1 MKFKLFCILSVVF
14 SVDCISAQDIS
25 TDKLIS
31 YAKLQNLKI
40 INADLEYKGFITRLE
55 GNELYAVK
63 NKDSKIISDSIYA
76 TLIYDTSTFSI
87 CNTSFYFSKKKKEF
101 LSKNL
106 TFIELTETGG
116 ILGMLY
122 DNPTDKYGVIIVDK
136 ALMICLY
143 TKL

>member
-1 MKFKLFCILSVVF
+1 MLWSLNYFVF
-14 SVDCISAQDIS
+14 SVDYISAQDIS

-40 INADLEYKGFITRLE
+40 INADLEYKGFITKLE
-55 GNELYAVK
+55 GNVLAAVK
-63 NKDSKIISDSIYA
+63 NKDSKIISDAIYA
-76 TLIYDTSTFSI
+76 TFNTSTFSI

-106 TFIELTETGG
+106 TFIELTEAGG
-116 ILGMLY
+116 NLGMLY

>member
-1 MKFKLFCILSVVF
+1 MKFKLFCILSVIF
-14 SVDCISAQDIS
+14 SVDYISAQDIS

-40 INADLEYKGFITRLE
+40 INADLEYKGFITKLE
-55 GNELYAVK
+55 GNVLAAVK
-63 NKDSKIISDSIYA
+63 NKDSKIISDAIFA
-76 TLIYDTSTFSI
+76 TFNTSTFSI

-106 TFIELTETGG
+106 TFIELTDTDG
-116 ILGMLY
+116 ILGMIY
-122 DNPTDKYGVIIVDK
+122 DNPTEKYGVIIVDK

>member
-1 MKFKLFCILSVVF
+1 MKFKLFYFLSVVF

-40 INADLEYKGFITRLE
+40 INADLENKGFITKLE
-55 GNELYAVK
+55 GNVLAAVK
-63 NKDSKIISDSIYA
+63 NKDSKIISDAIYA
-76 TLIYDTSTFSI
+76 TFNTSTFSI

-106 TFIELTETGG
+106 IFIELTETGG

>member
-14 SVDCISAQDIS
+14 SIDCISAQDIS

-40 INADLEYKGFITRLE
+40 INADLEYKGFITKLE
-55 GNELYAVK
+55 GNVLAAVK
-63 NKDSKIISDSIYA
+63 NKDSKIISDAIYA
-76 TLIYDTSTFSI
+76 TFNTSTFSI

-106 TFIELTETGG
+106 TFIELTDTDG

-122 DNPTDKYGVIIVDK
+122 DNPTEKYGVIIVDK

>member
-14 SVDCISAQDIS
+14 SIDYISAQDIS

-40 INADLEYKGFITRLE
+40 INADLENKGFITKLE
-55 GNELYAVK
+55 GNVLAAVK
-63 NKDSKIISDSIYA
+63 NKDSKIISDAIYA
-76 TLIYDTSTFSI
+76 TFNTSTFSI

-106 TFIELTETGG
+106 TFIELTDTDG

-122 DNPTDKYGVIIVDK
+122 DNPTEKYGVIIVDK

>member
-14 SVDCISAQDIS
+14 SIDCISAQDIS

-40 INADLEYKGFITRLE
+40 INADLENKGFITKLE
-55 GNELYAVK
+55 GNVLAAVK
-63 NKDSKIISDSIYA
+63 NKDSKIISDAIYA
-76 TLIYDTSTFSI
+76 TFNTSTFSI

-106 TFIELTETGG
+106 TFIELTDTDG

-122 DNPTDKYGVIIVDK
+122 DNPTEKYGVIIVDK

>member
-1 MKFKLFCILSVVF
+1 MKFKLFCILSVIF
-14 SVDCISAQDIS
+14 SVDYISAQDIS

-40 INADLEYKGFITRLE
+40 INADLENKGFITRLE

-63 NKDSKIISDSIYA
+63 NKDSKIISDAIYA
-76 TLIYDTSTFSI
+76 TFNTSTFSI

-106 TFIELTETGG
+106 TFIELTDTDG

-122 DNPTDKYGVIIVDK
+122 DNPTEKYGVIIVDK

>member
-14 SVDCISAQDIS
+14 SIDCISAQDIS

-40 INADLEYKGFITRLE
+40 INADLEYKGFITKLE
-55 GNELYAVK
+55 GNVLAAVK

-106 TFIELTETGG
+106 TFIELTDTDG

-122 DNPTDKYGVIIVDK
+122 DNPTEKYGVIIADK
-136 ALMICLY
+136 ALTICVY

>member
-14 SVDCISAQDIS
+14 SIDYISAQDIS

-40 INADLEYKGFITRLE
+40 INADLEYKGFITKLE
-55 GNELYAVK
+55 GNVLAAVK
-63 NKDSKIISDSIYA
+63 NKDSKIISDAIYA
-76 TLIYDTSTFSI
+76 TFNTSTFSI

-106 TFIELTETGG
+106 TFIELTDTDG

-122 DNPTDKYGVIIVDK
+122 DNPTEKYGVIIVDK

>member
-14 SVDCISAQDIS
+14 SIDCISAQDIS

-40 INADLEYKGFITRLE
+40 INADLENKGFITKLE
-55 GNELYAVK
+55 GNVLAAVK
-63 NKDSKIISDSIYA
+63 NKDSKIISDAIYA
-76 TLIYDTSTFSI
+76 TFNTSTFSI

-106 TFIELTETGG
+106 TFIELTDTDG

-122 DNPTDKYGVIIVDK
+122 DNPTEKYGVIIVDK
-136 ALMICLY
+136 ALTICVY

>member
-1 MKFKLFCILSVVF
+1 MKFKLFCILSVIF
-14 SVDCISAQDIS
+14 SVDYISAQDIS

-31 YAKLQNLKI
+31 YSKLQNLKI
-40 INADLEYKGFITRLE
+40 INADLEYKGFITKLE
-55 GNELYAVK
+55 GNVLAAVK
-63 NKDSKIISDSIYA
+63 NKDSKIISDAIYA
-76 TLIYDTSTFSI
+76 TFNTSTFSI

-106 TFIELTETGG
+106 TFIELTDTDG

-122 DNPTDKYGVIIVDK
+122 DNPTEKYGVIIVDK

>member
-1 MKFKLFCILSVVF
+1 MKFKLFCILSVIF
-14 SVDCISAQDIS
+14 SVDYISAQDIS

-31 YAKLQNLKI
+31 YAKLQN
-40 INADLEYKGFITRLE
+40 ADLEYKGFITKLE
-55 GNELYAVK
+55 GNVLAAVK
-63 NKDSKIISDSIYA
+63 NKDSKIISDAIYA
-76 TLIYDTSTFSI
+76 TFNTSTFSI

-106 TFIELTETGG
+106 TFIELTDTDG

-122 DNPTDKYGVIIVDK
+122 DNPTEKYGVIIVDK

>member
-14 SVDCISAQDIS
+14 SVDYISAQDIS

-40 INADLEYKGFITRLE
+40 INADLENKGFITRLE

-63 NKDSKIISDSIYA
+63 NKDSKIISDAIYA
-76 TLIYDTSTFSI
+76 TLTFSI

-106 TFIELTETGG
+106 TFIELTEEG
-116 ILGMLY
+116 GMLY
-122 DNPTDKYGVIIVDK
+122 DNPTDKYRVIIVDK

>member
-1 MKFKLFCILSVVF
+1 MKFKLFCILSVIF
-14 SVDCISAQDIS
+14 SVDYISAQDIS

-40 INADLEYKGFITRLE
+40 INADLEYKGFITKLE
-55 GNELYAVK
+55 GNVLAAVK
-63 NKDSKIISDSIYA
+63 NKDSKIISDAIYA
-76 TLIYDTSTFSI
+76 TFNTSTFSI

-106 TFIELTETGG
+106 TFIELTDTDG

-122 DNPTDKYGVIIVDK
+122 DNPTEKYGVIIVDK
-136 ALMICLY
+136 SLMICLY

>member
-14 SVDCISAQDIS
+14 SIDCISAQDIS

-40 INADLEYKGFITRLE
+40 INADLEYKGFITKLE
-55 GNELYAVK
+55 GNVLAAVK
-63 NKDSKIISDSIYA
+63 NKDSKIISDAIYA
-76 TLIYDTSTFSI
+76 TFNTSTFSI

-122 DNPTDKYGVIIVDK
+122 DNPTEKYGVIIADK
-136 ALMICLY
+136 ALTICVY

>member
-14 SVDCISAQDIS
+14 SVDYISAQDIS

-40 INADLEYKGFITRLE
+40 INADLENKGFITRLE

-63 NKDSKIISDSIYA
+63 NKDSKIISDAIYA
-76 TLIYDTSTFSI
+76 TFNTSTFSI

-106 TFIELTETGG
+106 TFIELTEEG
-116 ILGMLY
+116 GMLY
-122 DNPTDKYGVIIVDK
+122 DNPTDKYRVIIVDK
-136 ALMICLY
+136 ALMICVY

>member
-14 SVDCISAQDIS
+14 SVDYISAQDIS

-40 INADLEYKGFITRLE
+40 INADLEYKGFITKLE
-55 GNELYAVK
+55 GNVLAAVK
-63 NKDSKIISDSIYA
+63 NKDSKIISDAIYA
-76 TLIYDTSTFSI
+76 TFNTSTFSI

-106 TFIELTETGG
+106 TFIELTDTDG

-122 DNPTDKYGVIIVDK
+122 DNPTEKYGVIIVDK

>member
-14 SVDCISAQDIS
+14 SIDCISAQDIS

-40 INADLEYKGFITRLE
+40 INADLENKGFITKLE
-55 GNELYAVK
+55 GNVLAAVK
-63 NKDSKIISDSIYA
+63 NKDSKIISDAIYA
-76 TLIYDTSTFSI
+76 TFNTSTFSI

-106 TFIELTETGG
+106 TFIELTDTDG

-122 DNPTDKYGVIIVDK
+122 DNPTEKYGVIIADK
-136 ALMICLY
+136 ALTICVY

>member
-1 MKFKLFCILSVVF
+1 MKFKLFCILSVIF
-14 SVDCISAQDIS
+14 SVDYISAQDIS

-40 INADLEYKGFITRLE
+40 INADLEYKGFITKLE
-55 GNELYAVK
+55 GNVLAAVK
-63 NKDSKIISDSIYA
+63 NKDSKIISDAIYA
-76 TLIYDTSTFSI
+76 TFNTSTFSI

-106 TFIELTETGG
+106 TFIELTDTDG

-122 DNPTDKYGVIIVDK
+122 DNPTEKYGVIIVDK

>member
-14 SVDCISAQDIS
+14 SIDCISAQDIS

-40 INADLEYKGFITRLE
+40 INADLENKGFITKLE
-55 GNELYAVK
+55 GNVLAAVK
-63 NKDSKIISDSIYA
+63 NKDSKIISDAIYA
-76 TLIYDTSTFSI
+76 TFNTSTFSI

-106 TFIELTETGG
+106 TFIELTDTDG

-122 DNPTDKYGVIIVDK
+122 DNPTEKYGVIIVDK
-136 ALMICLY
+136 VLMICLY

>member
-1 MKFKLFCILSVVF
+1 MKFKLFCILSVIF
-14 SVDCISAQDIS
+14 SVDYISAQDIS

-40 INADLEYKGFITRLE
+40 INADLEYKGFITKLE
-55 GNELYAVK
+55 GNVLAAVK
-63 NKDSKIISDSIYA
+63 NKDSKIISDAIYA
-76 TLIYDTSTFSI
+76 TFNTSTFSI

-106 TFIELTETGG
+106 IFIELTETGG

-122 DNPTDKYGVIIVDK
+122 DNPTEKYGVIIVDK

>member
-1 MKFKLFCILSVVF
+1 MKFKLFCILSVV
-14 SVDCISAQDIS
+14 SSIDCISAQDIS

-40 INADLEYKGFITRLE
+40 INADLEYKGFITKLE
-55 GNELYAVK
+55 GNVLAAVK
-63 NKDSKIISDSIYA
+63 NKDSKIISDAIYA
-76 TLIYDTSTFSI
+76 TFNTSTFSI
-87 CNTSFYFSKKKKEF
+87 CNTSFSFSKKKKEF

-106 TFIELTETGG
+106 TFIELTDTDG

-122 DNPTDKYGVIIVDK
+122 DNPTEKYGVIIVDK